1 MKEIAENDFN
11 LNITRYVS
19 ISKEEEEI
27 DLLAVAEQLKE
38 CDKKI
43 ESSQKK
49 LNEYLKEL
57 GLPLI

>member
-1 MKEIAENDFN
+1 MKEIAENDYN

-43 ESSQKK
+43 ESAQKK